1 MSSRVLRYDERA
13 PARADGDTV
22 AVHETHRDD
31 RTGLRQA
38 VYRAGAGRS
47 RPRSP
52 GEGRLE
58 TLFVVA
64 GEGTL
69 HLDGVDHPLRP
80 ELAALVTGGRS
91 YQLSGEG
98 ELVLASVSADAQPG
112 VPCGD
117 VRTSIDLAAQV
128 KQDAVSNREFQVLFD
143 PESGC
148 SGVTQFVGYI
158 PPIRTPMHYHPYSEM
173 IFVLSG
179 TGRVE
184 IAGEVSPIGPGSCF
198 YLPAGVHHLV
208 ENLATDDEF
217 LRLLGVFVPAGS
229 PSAAIPV

>member
-1 MSSRVLRYDERA
+1 MSEVLRYQERA
-13 PARADGDTV
+13 PVRADGDTV

-47 RPRSP
+47 HPRAP

-58 TLFVVA
+58 TLFVIS

-91 YQLSGEG
+91 YQLSADG
-98 ELVLASVSADAQPG
+98 ELILASVSADALPG
-112 VPCGD
+112 VPCDD
-117 VRTSIDLAAQV
+117 VVTTIDLDAQV
-128 KQDAVSNREFQVLFD
+128 KRDAVSNREFQVLFA

-148 SGVTQFVGYI
+148 SGATQFVGYI

-179 TGRVE
+179 GGQVE

-198 YLPAGVHHLV
+198 YLPAGVHHQV

-217 LRLLGVFVPAGS
+217 LRLLGVFVPPGS
-229 PSAAIPV
+229 PSQAIPV